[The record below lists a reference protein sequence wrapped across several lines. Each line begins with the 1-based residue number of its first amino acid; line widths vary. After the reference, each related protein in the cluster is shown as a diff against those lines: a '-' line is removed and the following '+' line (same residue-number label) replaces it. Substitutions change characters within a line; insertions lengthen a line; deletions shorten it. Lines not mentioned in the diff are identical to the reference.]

1 MNLQLPRTWF
11 QKKMNN
17 WRTIL
22 FFTLIGLAV
31 LIQVVVLRW
40 GMEVV
45 FFATWF
51 LLMLGVKHDTRLSP
65 ALGLVFLAAC
75 PFLLIADKEPAAEQA
90 ANYAYFFLAI
100 GVLVQVEEMILERNN
115 RLGWKVDISYL
126 WGPVVDQVG
135 DVPGLIPSSTATNP
149 GKINTAR
156 WISIIGIGGLVVIY
170 FVAAFSGVQQSLL
183 TPLMGVSILF
193 LFFVWGLR
201 LVLLAIGQAKLSQAA
216 WTLLLLPLL
225 MMAGIWINDLIGAYR
240 LANMEVAYYF
250 VDQLDNAER
259 SLPAPEGEMVEAQ
272 VWTIGSESQ
281 QVLFQHPALA
291 GTSRISFPLQV
302 EPGARL
308 AFDAATA
315 PDSWER
321 PGDGVSF
328 AVHIDPGNGPQ
339 RVFSAYI
346 DPKKDEF
353 DRRWHSYTVDLD
365 DYSGQDVL
373 IVFETGTGP
382 AGDYRYDWAGW
393 GDLRLLVP

>member
-1 MNLQLPRTWF
+1 
-11 QKKMNN
+11 MNN
-17 WRTIL
+17 WKTIL
-22 FFTLIGLAV
+22 FFTLIGIAV

-40 GMEVV
+40 GMEAV
-45 FFATWF
+45 FFVTWF
-51 LLMLGVKHDTRLSP
+51 LLMLGVKHDTRFSP

-115 RLGWKVDISYL
+115 RLGWKVDISHL
-126 WGPVVDQVG
+126 WGPVVEQVG
-135 DVPGLIPSSTATNP
+135 DIPGLTLSGTGTNP

-170 FVAAFSGVQQSLL
+170 FVAAISGVQQSLL

-201 LVLLAIGQAKLSQAA
+201 LVLLAIGQVKLSQAA

-225 MMAGIWINDLIGAYR
+225 MMTGIWINDLIGAYR

-250 VDQLDNAER
+250 VDQLNSAAR

-328 AVHIDPGNGPQ
+328 TVYVDPGNGPQ
-339 RVFSAYI
+339 QVFSTYI
-346 DPKKDEF
+346 DPKKDEL
-353 DRRWHSYTVDLD
+353 DRRWHSHTVDLD

-393 GDLRLLVP
+393 GEPRLLVP

>member
-1 MNLQLPRTWF
+1 
-11 QKKMNN
+11 MNN
-17 WRTIL
+17 WKTIV
-22 FFTLIGLAV
+22 FFTLLGLAV

-40 GMEVV
+40 GLEAV
-45 FFATWF
+45 FFVTWF

-65 ALGLVFLAAC
+65 ALGLAFFTAC

-100 GVLVQVEEMILERNN
+100 GVLVQLEEMILERNN
-115 RLGWKVDISYL
+115 RLGWKVDISFL
-126 WGPVVDQVG
+126 WGPVVDQAG
-135 DVPGLIPSSTATNP
+135 EIPGLVPSSTGTNP
-149 GKINTAR
+149 GKISSAR

-201 LVLLAIGQAKLSQAA
+201 LVLLAIGQARLSQAA

-240 LANMEVAYYF
+240 LANMEVAYDF
-250 VDQLDNAER
+250 VEQLNNAER
-259 SLPAPEGEMVEAQ
+259 FLPAPEGEMVEAQ
-272 VWTIGSESQ
+272 SWTIGSESQ

-291 GTSRISFPLQV
+291 GTSRISFPLRI

-321 PGDGVSF
+321 PGDGVRL
-328 AVHIDPGNGPQ
+328 HG
-339 RVFSAYI
+339 
-346 DPKKDEF
+346 
-353 DRRWHSYTVDLD
+353 
-365 DYSGQDVL
+365 
-373 IVFETGTGP
+373 
-382 AGDYRYDWAGW
+382 
-393 GDLRLLVP
+393 LR

>member
-1 MNLQLPRTWF
+1 MNHQVPMTRF

-31 LIQVVVLRW
+31 LIQIVVLRW
-40 GMEVV
+40 GMEAV
-45 FFATWF
+45 FFVTWF

-135 DVPGLIPSSTATNP
+135 DVPGLIPSGTGANP

-353 DRRWHSYTVDLD
+353 DRRWHSYTVDLN

>member
-1 MNLQLPRTWF
+1 MS
-11 QKKMNN
+11 N
-17 WRTIL
+17 WKTFL
-22 FFTLIGLAV
+22 FFTLVGLAV

-40 GMEVV
+40 GMEAV

-115 RLGWKVDISYL
+115 RLGWKADISYL
-126 WGPVVDQVG
+126 WQPVVDQMG
-135 DVPGLIPSSTATNP
+135 AFPGLIPSSTGTSP
-149 GKINTAR
+149 SKSISAR

-170 FVAAFSGVQQSLL
+170 FVAAFSGVQPSLL

-250 VDQLDNAER
+250 VEQLNNAER
-259 SLPAPEGEMVEAQ
+259 SLPPPEGEMVEAQ
-272 VWTIGSESQ
+272 AWTIGNESQ

-291 GTSRISFPLQV
+291 GASRISFPLHI

-308 AFDAATA
+308 AFDTATA

-321 PGDGVSF
+321 PGDGASF
-328 AVHIDPGNGPQ
+328 TIIVNSGNGPQ
-339 RVFSAYI
+339 QVFSTYI

-353 DRRWHSYTVDLD
+353 DRRWHSYTVDLNEF
-365 DYSGQDVL
+365 SGQDVL
-373 IVFETGTGP
+373 IIFETGSGP

-393 GDLRLLVP
+393 GEPRLLVP

>member
-1 MNLQLPRTWF
+1 M
-11 QKKMNN
+11 
-17 WRTIL
+17 
-22 FFTLIGLAV
+22 TLSGT
-31 LIQVVVLRW
+31 
-40 GMEVV
+40 G
-45 FFATWF
+45 
-51 LLMLGVKHDTRLSP
+51 
-65 ALGLVFLAAC
+65 
-75 PFLLIADKEPAAEQA
+75 
-90 ANYAYFFLAI
+90 
-100 GVLVQVEEMILERNN
+100 
-115 RLGWKVDISYL
+115 
-126 WGPVVDQVG
+126 
-135 DVPGLIPSSTATNP
+135 TNP
-149 GKINTAR
+149 GGINTAR
-156 WISIIGIGGLVVIY
+156 WISIIGIGGLAVIY
-170 FVAAFSGVQQSLL
+170 FVAAISGVQQSLL

-201 LVLLAIGQAKLSQAA
+201 LVLLAIGQVKLSQAA

-225 MMAGIWINDLIGAYR
+225 MMTGIWINDLIGAYR

-250 VDQLDNAER
+250 VDQLNSAAR

-308 AFDAATA
+308 AFGAATA

-328 AVHIDPGNGPQ
+328 TVYIDPGNGPQ
-339 RVFSAYI
+339 RVFSTYI
-346 DPKKDEF
+346 DPKRDEF
-353 DRRWHSYTVDLD
+353 DRRWHSHTVDLD

-393 GDLRLLVP
+393 GEPRLLVP